1 MHLPKGNAAPKD
13 ESTHMTL
20 MRRTLTR
27 SVLVLTLLSAAIPA
41 DARVSQKPDRAL
53 ASARATAARLQARAD
68 AIRADLDSGSF
79 ERAVGRLALM
89 ADVAATP
96 PPVADPRPVQGLP
109 KAVAAP
115 IADLL
120 TAARDAAVRMDTA
133 IRADGGAS
141 LARSRRADRLG
152 QRIALALAQG
162 QRWPVERARA
172 LKAQVRTSG
181 MLRAAATGGMGI
193 GAALDRALPALRAG
207 AATLPRRTSP
217 AAACDVLD
225 QRPLLCVNGTGPNA
239 IDAEAVLLV
248 DLGGDDTYTSSA
260 GSASSARC
268 VDLPDDRSCQ
278 ASLLID
284 LDGDDTYAV
293 GGAVRQNHLVAAGS
307 ALVGIG
313 MLVDAAGDD
322 SYIADVRGRNSRLDI
337 SFVFGS
343 ADTGLGLLADLTGDD
358 SYEVLAEP
366 GDTFNPYT
374 HGSSLT
380 GMGTLL
386 DFDGTNVYRT
396 IIAGEQR
403 PLGEGKSPYDS
414 VISMGSGVFGGAA
427 MLDRT
432 GYATLEARVTATA
445 GADRMYATVN
455 PIAHGVALIG
465 QGALLTGAGPTTFD
479 AIATRVATVS
489 LPGQSEDLPKDEQG
503 FELPAATIPGG
514 AFVTAHAVAALGFA
528 VLDDLGGD
536 DAYRAIAR
544 SEHHLLVTADESCS
558 CDRAIATLDVTGE
571 SELGGSAPAGGGI
584 STQGLGSA
592 IFAPDAGALLHDHG
606 GDDEYTGRTQLV
618 VTARAENRLGA
629 GETRA
634 EAYPYAFPQLNA
646 FGQGLGSDF
655 APSILLDDAGDDRY
669 ELSTDSSVDATAEGP
684 EADSTAVGGMVATHG
699 QGASFWDP
707 AQGALLDLGGRDTY
721 DARAI
726 SRTTAS
732 PVPRAYD
739 AGRTI
744 GAQGSVG
751 GVLADLDDA
760 LPDVF
765 TATPEPNPGVGFRGE
780 GPGWVDISKTFPGY
794 GIAPLQPAKR
804 DVVLAMD
811 PANTAAAN
819 DGLVPFRARLTD
831 GGSGL
836 PGQEVTFDIE
846 FRSPGLAGETWTRHR
861 FAAHGITA
869 ADGWASGVIDVGEY
883 VGYHGGAADMIVR
896 IAARFHGDSAH
907 RPAMATGSLTVSA

>member
-1 MHLPKGNAAPKD
+1 
-13 ESTHMTL
+13 
-20 MRRTLTR
+20 MRRLR
-27 SVLVLTLLSAAIPA
+27 LVLVVVAVLTAALPA
-41 DARVSQKPDRAL
+41 GAGRPEDPERAL
-53 ASARATAARLQARAD
+53 VRTQAAAAALQARTE

-79 ERAVGRLALM
+79 ERAVGRLATM
-89 ADVAATP
+89 ADVQASSPEAA
-96 PPVADPRPVQGLP
+96 APRAVPGLP
-109 KAVAAP
+109 PAVAVP
-115 IADLL
+115 IAHLL
-120 TAARDAAVRMDTA
+120 AAARDAAAGMRSA
-133 IRADGGAS
+133 IRTDHGAS

-152 QRIALALAQG
+152 QRIALALSRG
-162 QRWPVERARA
+162 ERWPVEKARA
-172 LKAQVRTSG
+172 LKAQVTTSG
-181 MLRAAATGGMGI
+181 ILRAAATGSLGI

-207 AATLPRRTSP
+207 AATLPSRTSP

-239 IDAEAVLLV
+239 IDAEAIMVV

-284 LDGDDTYAV
+284 VDGDDTYAV

-313 MLVDAAGDD
+313 MLVDASGDD
-322 SYIADVRGRNSRLDI
+322 SYIADVRGRDGRLGI

-358 SYEVLAEP
+358 RYEVLAEP

-386 DFDGTNVYRT
+386 DFDGANVYRA
-396 IIAGEQR
+396 IVDGEQT
-403 PLGEGKSPYDS
+403 PEGEGKSTHDS

-432 GYATLEARVTATA
+432 GYATLEARITATA
-445 GADRMYATVN
+445 GAHSMHATLN

-489 LPGQSEDLPKDEQG
+489 LPGQSADPPKDEQG
-503 FELPAATIPGG
+503 LELPVATISGG
-514 AFVTAHAVAALGFA
+514 AYVTAHAVSAVGFA

-536 DAYRAIAR
+536 DAYRTIAR

-571 SELGGSAPAGGGI
+571 SELGGTAAAGAGV

-592 IFAPDAGALLHDHG
+592 IIAPDAGALLHDHG
-606 GDDEYTGRTQLV
+606 GQDEYTGRAQLV
-618 VTARAENRLGA
+618 VTARAENHLGA

-634 EAYPYAFPQLNA
+634 EAYPYAFPELNA

-655 APSILLDDAGDDRY
+655 APGILLDDGGDDRY
-669 ELSTDSSVDATAEGP
+669 ELAADSSADAVADGP
-684 EADSTAVGGMVATHG
+684 EADSTAVGGLVSVHG
-699 QGASFWDP
+699 QGASYWDP

-721 DARAI
+721 EARAI

-732 PVPRAYD
+732 PIPRAYD
-739 AGRTI
+739 AGRTM

-760 LPDVF
+760 LPDTF
-765 TATPEPNPGVGFRGE
+765 SANPEPGPGVGIRGE

-804 DVVLAMD
+804 DVSLVMD
-811 PANTAAAN
+811 PANSASAN
-819 DGLVPFRARLTD
+819 EGLVPFRARLTER
-831 GGSGL
+831 GSGL

-846 FRSPGLAGETWTRHR
+846 FRSPTLGGEMWTPHR
-861 FAAHGITA
+861 FAAHGITD
-869 ADGWASGVIDVGEY
+869 ADGWATGVLDVGEF
-883 VGYHGGAADMIVR
+883 VGYHSGAEGMIVR
-896 IAARFHGDSAH
+896 VAAMFHGDGAH
-907 RPAMATGSLTVSA
+907 RPAMATGALSVSQ